1 MSNEQRYEVAKEYVD
16 KQLETMR
23 ECGAAPKDMSEEEY
37 KSLVDEVAE
46 TVRS

>member
-1 MSNEQRYEVAKEYVD
+1 MSEEKRLELAKEYVD

-23 ECGAAPKDMSEEEY
+23 ECGAAPKDLSAEEY